1 MTYKEISDMIEGFE
15 LPFAYYEFPQTVE
28 GPPFICFLFPDS
40 DDLQA
45 DNTNYAKI
53 RPLSIELYT
62 DNKDFALEER
72 IEAAL
77 NNAGLVFTRS
87 EVYIGSERMFQV
99 VYNTSVTIDDVATE
113 ESTEE

>member
-1 MTYKEISDMIEGFE
+1 MTYKQISDMIEGFG
-15 LPFAYYEFPQTVE
+15 LPFAYYEFPETQE
-28 GPPFICFLFPDS
+28 APPFICFLFQDS
-40 DDLQA
+40 DDLLA

-62 DNKDFALEER
+62 DNKDFALEQR

-77 NNAGLVFTRS
+77 NDAGLVFTRT
-87 EVYIGSERMFQV
+87 EIYIDSERMFQV
-99 VYNTSVTIDDVATE
+99 TYNTSVTIN

>member
-1 MTYKEISDMIEGFE
+1 MTYKQISDMIEGFG
-15 LPFAYYEFPQTVE
+15 LPFAYYEFPETQE
-28 GPPFICFLFPDS
+28 APPFICFLFPDS
-40 DDLQA
+40 DDLLA

-62 DNKDFALEER
+62 DNKDFALEQR

-77 NNAGLVFTRS
+77 NDAGLAFTRS
-87 EVYIGSERMFQV
+87 EIYIDSERMFQV
-99 VYNTSVTIDDVATE
+99 TYNTSVTIN